1 LARGASRRDLRHLS
15 ALLGALLSVT
25 CLSACGSSGASTLN
39 TAKIGRAIAESIL
52 RQHGIHAMV
61 ACPSK
66 IARRAG
72 ELFTC
77 TARLDVGSYPVAVT
91 EIGNNGHV
99 RYGNTSPLTILNIAK
114 VEHAIEASVR
124 DERRL
129 RAAVSCPAEVLQQ
142 KGLVFRCSAVI
153 RGGTRRYLFVV
164 REIDEA
170 GHVRY
175 LSA

>member
-1 LARGASRRDLRHLS
+1 MRQLS
-15 ALLGALLSVT
+15 ALLGALLSVP
-25 CLSACGSSGASTLN
+25 CLSACGSSGTTTLN

-52 RQHGIHAMV
+52 RQHGIHVMV

-66 IARRAG
+66 LARRAG
-72 ELFTC
+72 EVFTC
-77 TARLDVGSYPVAVT
+77 RARLDVGSYPVTVT
-91 EIGNNGHV
+91 EIGDNGHV
-99 RYGNTSPLTILNIAK
+99 RYGNTRPLTILNIAK
-114 VEHAIEASVR
+114 VEHAIATSVR

-153 RGGTRRYLFVV
+153 QGGMRRYPFVV

-175 LSA
+175 LGA